1 MKVFLSWSGP
11 QAQAMAEALSSWL
24 KLMADTIEPFVSS
37 QDIPKGDRGFT
48 VIADHLEGTSCGIIC
63 VTRENS
69 LAPWIN
75 FEAGALSK
83 AVGESRVIPL
93 LLDLTVSDITGPLKQ
108 FQAVSSNSR
117 QDVYKMVDSIRGF
130 SGLNLT
136 DETLKTRFDMF
147 WPGLE
152 SSLERARA
160 IKSADGNL
168 TPVRSVSEVLEEVL
182 ILTRRHEAI
191 LRTVIE
197 RVDSS
202 APMQEIRKDETAW
215 SSATPAQSELDNLP
229 SIFDK
234 TLIDNL
240 LAALAFLGD
249 TALAYRITADRM
261 PREVLV
267 RFDAGSVTSANV
279 NDVCQAIERYA
290 NSTSWAVV
298 LKTKDGYF
306 IVAQPGLPP
315 NIILEPQL
323 PPSPPEAAPDA

>member
-1 MKVFLSWSGP
+1 
-11 QAQAMAEALSSWL
+11 MAEALSTWL

-37 QDIPKGDRGFT
+37 RDIPKGDRGFN
-48 VIADHLEGTSCGIIC
+48 VIADRLEGTTCGIIC

-83 AVGESRVIPL
+83 AVGQSRVIPL
-93 LLDLTVSDITGPLKQ
+93 LLDVAVSDITGPLKQ

-117 QDVYKMVDSIRGF
+117 EDVYKMVDSIRSF

-136 DETLKTRFDMF
+136 DETLKTRFTMF

-152 SSLERARA
+152 SELQKARA
-160 IKSADGNL
+160 IKGSDGNT

-182 ILTRRHEAI
+182 ILTRRHETI

-202 APMQEIRKDETAW
+202 SPMLEIRKETTSPSEPVDRERDEA
-215 SSATPAQSELDNLP
+215 
-229 SIFDK
+229 IIK
-234 TLIDNL
+234 NL
-240 LAALAFLGD
+240 LAALAFLGE
-249 TALAYRITADRM
+249 TGLAYRITTDRV
-261 PREVLV
+261 PEEIFLY
-267 RFDAGSVTSANV
+267 FDAGSISPATVSE
-279 NDVCQAIERYA
+279 VCDTIRIYA
-290 NSTSWAVV
+290 KSTGRKII
-298 LKTKDGYF
+298 LQTKDGYY

-323 PPSPPEAAPDA
+323 PEPEPEPEPAADSAPEP